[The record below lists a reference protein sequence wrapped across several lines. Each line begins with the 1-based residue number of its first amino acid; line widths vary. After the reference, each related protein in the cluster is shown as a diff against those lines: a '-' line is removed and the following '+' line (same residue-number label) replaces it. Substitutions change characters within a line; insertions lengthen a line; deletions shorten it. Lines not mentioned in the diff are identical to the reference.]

1 MKEIDLVYRTMFAE
15 LAQRSLD
22 GQFQADFPLEG
33 RFVPVTVKDR
43 EYWYFDVPTSEGN
56 KRSYVGPK
64 ADPEIT
70 ARVEGFREIKA
81 SLKGRRKLVSTLT
94 RDGGMSAPDRF
105 VGDVTEALANGG
117 LFRLRAVLIGSVA
130 FQTYSGIL
138 GVRLPMAA
146 MQTGDA
152 DFAQD
157 FAISADVEDSI
168 PPILD
173 LLKSVDLSFRAVP
186 HQVDRSRV
194 TAFQNAAGYRVEF
207 LTGNRGSDDHSGK
220 PSAMPAL
227 GGASAENLRFLD
239 FLIYEPIRTVLLHK
253 SGVVVNVPTPERY
266 AVHKLIVA
274 ARRRSDPTGI
284 LKRNKDIWQA
294 SLLTEAMAQTRQQA
308 DLALAFTEAWAR
320 GASWQ
325 AAIRTAMSMVPGL
338 QRETMAAALT
348 EGLRDIGEKPADFGL

>member
-1 MKEIDLVYRTMFAE
+1 LKEIDLVYRTMFAE
-15 LAQRSLD
+15 LVQRSLD

-43 EYWYFDVPTSEGN
+43 EYWYFDMPTSEGN

-70 ARVEGFREIKA
+70 ARVEGFREIKD
-81 SLKGRRKLVSTLT
+81 SLKARRKLVSTLT

-105 VGDVTEALANGG
+105 AGDVTEALANGG

-130 FQTYSGIL
+130 FQSYSGIL
-138 GVRLPMAA
+138 GVRLPAGA

-157 FAISADVEDSI
+157 FAISAEVADSI
-168 PPILD
+168 PPVLD
-173 LLKSVDLSFRAVP
+173 LLKSVDPSFRAIP
-186 HQVDRSRV
+186 HQADRARV
-194 TAFQNAAGYRVEF
+194 TAFQNGAGYRVEF

-220 PSAMPAL
+220 PSDMPAL

-239 FLIYEPIRTVLLHK
+239 FLIYEPVRTVLLHK
-253 SGVVVNVPTPERY
+253 SGVVVNVPAPERY

-274 ARRRSDPTGI
+274 ARRRSDPAGR
-284 LKRNKDIWQA
+284 LKQDKDIWQA
-294 SLLTEAMAQTRQQA
+294 SLLAEAMAQTRRQA
-308 DLALAFTEAWAR
+308 DLALAYSEAWAR
-320 GASWQ
+320 GGSWQ
-325 AAIRTAMSMVPGL
+325 EAIRSAMSMVPEKGKTVL
-338 QRETMAAALT
+338 TAALT
-348 EGLRDIGEKPADFGL
+348 EGLQEVGEKPSEFGL